1 MSVSNQYVMRDQR
14 CLLGKT
20 RINMHF
26 QRIEELFFSTLQ
38 ISVFLMSAI
47 SFATALVLLA

>member
-20 RINMHF
+20 RGNIRFH
-26 QRIEELFFSTLQ
+26 RIEELFFSTVQ
-38 ISVFLMSAI
+38 ISVFLMSAT
-47 SFATALVLLA
+47 SFVAALLLLT